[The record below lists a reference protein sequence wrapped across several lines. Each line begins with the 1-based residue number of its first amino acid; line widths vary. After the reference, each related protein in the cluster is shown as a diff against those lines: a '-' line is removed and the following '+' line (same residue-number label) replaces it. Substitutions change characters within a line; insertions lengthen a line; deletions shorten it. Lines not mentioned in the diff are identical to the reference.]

1 MFSVDKLCCLWF
13 QRLPLWPTLVYFCQH
28 ISACEYSHE
37 FFLDNFRYL
46 CWAWNPLAITVPT
59 LVLQMLARV
68 LLMYARTV
76 PGCLWITCG
85 YPVDNFGAGEGGL
98 LVLIIVVPTPACK
111 RVNLTKNSKK
121 RGTFNSC

>member
-1 MFSVDKLCCLWF
+1 MVA
-13 QRLPLWPTLVYFCQH
+13 PGGY
-28 ISACEYSHE
+28 
-37 FFLDNFRYL
+37 
-46 CWAWNPLAITVPT
+46 AITVPT
-59 LVLQMLARV
+59 LVIPMLARV

-98 LVLIIVVPTPACK
+98 LVLIIVVPTSACK

-121 RGTFNSC
+121 EVLLTLVKHLFYNSKVKLA